1 MRKSLIVL
9 VVFWH
14 TILILMT
21 HPLFAQGGA
30 NCRTIGGAVLTNFL
44 DQATTLGTATGDLKG
59 GLGVSVLNFS
69 PGQSDTL
76 IFQNRHHW
84 VTETGDTI
92 FFDDASA
99 TAYPSGI
106 PGLYAVRYTEGVT
119 LSGGTGRFARAS
131 GRLAMFGAVD
141 QNRQQVILR
150 YQGQVCSRPVE
161 PSSTPALH

>member
-84 VTETGDTI
+84 VTETGNTI
-92 FFDDASA
+92 FLMML
-99 TAYPSGI
+99 PPLPI
-106 PGLYAVRYTEGVT
+106 PAG
-119 LSGGTGRFARAS
+119 F
-131 GRLAMFGAVD
+131 
-141 QNRQQVILR
+141 
-150 YQGQVCSRPVE
+150 PV
-161 PSSTPALH
+161 STPCATLKV